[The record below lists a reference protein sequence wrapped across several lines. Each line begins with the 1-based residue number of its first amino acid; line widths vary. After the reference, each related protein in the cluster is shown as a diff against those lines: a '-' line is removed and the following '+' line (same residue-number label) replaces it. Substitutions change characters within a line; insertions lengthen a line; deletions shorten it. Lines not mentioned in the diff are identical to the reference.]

1 MIRFKT
7 SHLII
12 RDIETHDLNTLLDFY
27 TQKANMRFISDGK
40 YDWTLSELEAK
51 YKKTNKNYSL
61 GYGAFVVE
69 LASTGE
75 IIGEA
80 GLFNSFN
87 ELPILELGYI
97 IDSSFWR
104 KGYGREVCQGLI
116 DYGFKELGVK
126 RLVARM
132 YADNTASVMLSEI
145 CDMTLTH
152 KGRAEDGKVVFRYEI
167 NNPNYQSHD

>member
-12 RDIETHDLNTLLDFY
+12 RDIRPHDIGTLLQY
-27 TQKANMRFISDGK
+27 YIQKANMRFISDGK
-40 YDWTLSELEAK
+40 YDWTHDELEAK
-51 YKKTNKNYSL
+51 YTKINKDYPS
-61 GYGAFVVE
+61 GFGAFAVE
-69 LASTGE
+69 LEETGE
-75 IIGEA
+75 VIGEA

-87 ELPILELGYI
+87 DPQILELGYI

-104 KGYGREVCQGLI
+104 KGYGRQVCQGLI

-132 YADNTASVMLSEI
+132 YADNSASVMLSEI
-145 CDMTLTH
+145 CDMTLTN
-152 KGRAEDGKVVFRYEI
+152 KGRAENGKVVFRYEI
-167 NNPNYQSHD
+167 NNPDYQPHN

>member
-7 SHLII
+7 PRLIV
-12 RDIETHDLNTLLDFY
+12 RDIEIHDLDTLLGFY
-27 TQKANMRFISDGK
+27 TQKVNMRFISDGK
-40 YDWTLSELEAK
+40 YDWTLSELEDK
-51 YKKTNKNYSL
+51 YKNTNKNYSL
-61 GYGAFVVE
+61 GYGAFAVE

-75 IIGEA
+75 VIGEA
-80 GLFNSFN
+80 ALFNSIN

-97 IDSSFWR
+97 IDSPFWR
-104 KGYGREVCQGLI
+104 KGYGREICQGLI

-126 RLVARM
+126 RLIARM

-152 KGRAEDGKVVFRYEI
+152 KGRAENGQVVFRYEI
-167 NNPNYQSHD
+167 NNPNYQPHE

>member
-1 MIRFKT
+1 MIRFRT
-7 SHLII
+7 NFLIV
-12 RDIETHDLNTLLDFY
+12 LGFY

-40 YDWTLSELEAK
+40 YDWTRPELEAK
-51 YKKTNKNYSL
+51 YQKINKDYAL
-61 GYGAFVVE
+61 GFGAFVVE

-75 IIGEA
+75 VIGEA
-80 GLFNSFN
+80 ALFNSFN
-87 ELPILELGYI
+87 EPQILEIGYI
-97 IDSSFWR
+97 IDSPFWR

-145 CDMTLTH
+145 CDMTHTNT
-152 KGRAEDGKVVFRYEI
+152 GRAENGKVVFRYEI
-167 NNPNYQSHD
+167 NNPNYQSRI

>member
-7 SHLII
+7 PRLII
-12 RDIETHDLNTLLDFY
+12 RDIKPSDLDTLLYFY
-27 TQKANMRFISDGK
+27 KQKVNMRFISDGK
-40 YDWTLSELEAK
+40 HDWTFDELEAK
-51 YKKTNKNYSL
+51 FQKLNKDYPL
-61 GYGAFVVE
+61 GFGVFAVE
-69 LASTGE
+69 LISTGE
-75 IIGEA
+75 VIGEA

-87 ELPILELGYI
+87 DPQILELGYI

-116 DYGFKELGVK
+116 DYGFRELGVK

-152 KGRAEDGKVVFRYEI
+152 KGRAENGKVVFRYEI
-167 NNPNYQSHD
+167 NNPNYPPRD

>member
-7 SHLII
+7 ARLTI
-12 RDIETHDLNTLLDFY
+12 RDIKPSDLDTLLHFHK
-27 TQKANMRFISDGK
+27 QKVNMRFISDGK
-40 YDWTLSELEAK
+40 YDWTLDELEAK
-51 YKKTNKNYSL
+51 YKKQNKDYAMGL
-61 GYGAFVVE
+61 GAFVAE
-69 LASTGE
+69 LTDTGE

-87 ELPILELGYI
+87 DPQIVELGYI

-104 KGYGREVCQGLI
+104 KGYGQEICQGLI
-116 DYGFKELGVK
+116 DYGFGKLGVK

-152 KGRAEDGKVVFRYEI
+152 KGRAENGQVVFRYEI
-167 NNPNYQSHD
+167 NNPNYRSHD